1 YKVASPAVES
11 FVNSSEILENR
22 ENVKSISDKGY
33 HAVPLPY
40 TGNYIPPKP
49 DLMFIDEQV
58 KSDYVDVVSNVASS
72 DVKIVEPKHE
82 SVDVKNKGVYNTIET
97 KHVKKNS
104 FSPPIIEDWNSD
116 DESEVEFV
124 PKVEIKTVIPSIEKI
139 KLVKSAREKVEKE
152 TNAILLIMM
161 VDLFPLEM
169 VKAEF
174 LAKKEKQHK
183 ASYKAK
189 LVNSIKKPLYMLH
202 MDLFGPTHVKSLM
215 KKTYCLV
222 VTMTLVDFLG
232 CDNGTEF
239 KNSAMNQFCD
249 LIEIK
254 REFSVAR
261 TPQQNGIAKKK
272 NRILIEAAITM
283 LVDFKLPTT
292 FWAEAVNTACY
303 VLNRALVIK
312 PYNKTPYELIRGRPP
327 LIHFMKPFG
336 CPVTIL
342 NTRDHLGKFDRKADK
357 GFFIGYSVV
366 SQAEKKKEPKQEY
379 NLIPICTTNP
389 LISQG
394 PKDNAVDVGK
404 KELNSPVSTVGPSFA
419 NTALPSP
426 INVVGT
432 PGSTNAFKEHPFER
446 FSPFKTAFSLP
457 HVPIMTPIND
467 TTILVFRNK
476 KDERGIVVKNK
487 AKLVAQ
493 GHTQEDGIDYDEVFT
508 PVARI
513 EAIRLFLAYAS
524 FKDFIVY
531 QTDVKSAFLYEKI
544 EDEVYVCQSLGFK
557 DLDFPDKVYKV
568 DKALYRLHQAP
579 RAWLFHNINRNIYLR
594 FCNPYPFHEFIIM
607 TNLNNNVQTQTS
619 NTLHNAIMEAGSK
632 DRPPML
638 APAEKIARIANLLAL
653 IAQQQPVY
661 HPHTH
666 PTHYN
671 QNSLTR
677 LQQAATKNRGKAI
690 VNSPQPIYDQEPSMV
705 DDDDETSKDK
715 EIDKLMALISLSFKK
730 VFKPT
735 NNNLRTSS
743 NTSRAN

>member
-116 DESEVEFV
+116 DERNKCYLTDYDGGFV
-124 PKVEIKTVIPSIEKI
+124 SFGDG
-139 KLVKSAREKVEKE
+139 KSRISGK
-152 TNAILLIMM
+152 
-161 VDLFPLEM
+161 
-169 VKAEF
+169 
-174 LAKKEKQHK
+174 
-183 ASYKAK
+183 
-189 LVNSIKKPLYMLH
+189 
-202 MDLFGPTHVKSLM
+202 
-215 KKTYCLV
+215 
-222 VTMTLVDFLG
+222 
-232 CDNGTEF
+232 
-239 KNSAMNQFCD
+239 
-249 LIEIK
+249 EIK

-272 NRILIEAAITM
+272 NRILIEAAIT
-283 LVDFKLPTT
+283 
-292 FWAEAVNTACY
+292 
-303 VLNRALVIK
+303 I
-312 PYNKTPYELIRGRPP
+312 
-327 LIHFMKPFG
+327 
-336 CPVTIL
+336 
-342 NTRDHLGKFDRKADK
+342 
-357 GFFIGYSVV
+357 
-366 SQAEKKKEPKQEY
+366 
-379 NLIPICTTNP
+379 
-389 LISQG
+389 
-394 PKDNAVDVGK
+394 
-404 KELNSPVSTVGPSFA
+404 SPVSTVGPSFA

-557 DLDFPDKVYKV
+557 DLDFPDKVYK
-568 DKALYRLHQAP
+568 HQ
-579 RAWLFHNINRNIYLR
+579 
-594 FCNPYPFHEFIIM
+594 HEVNEI
-607 TNLNNNVQTQTS
+607 
-619 NTLHNAIMEAGSK
+619 
-632 DRPPML
+632 R
-638 APAEKIARIANLLAL
+638 AEKIARIANLLAL